1 MYISI
6 YFHVYLY
13 LYLLRFYFDNSISY
27 TSSLKLFRPM
37 GSENFNHVIY
47 IVQSQGYKCARKTG
61 TNKLCVQSARF
72 LALIWHKTRP
82 STRWR

>member
-27 TSSLKLFRPM
+27 TSSLKLFRSM
-37 GSENFNHVIY
+37 GSEYFNHVIY
-47 IVQSQGYKCARKTG
+47 IVQSQGYKCARKAG
-61 TNKLCVQSARF
+61 TNKLCA
-72 LALIWHKTRP
+72 
-82 STRWR
+82 